1 MSLIDILGMRNR
13 QLGVK
18 DYLALE
24 EAKLKDNYEDILIE
38 RKDLSQDYQTR
49 EPECLQF
56 LETNPIF
63 SIDDLAIEH
72 KNEFREQ
79 FLQKKK
85 QLELEI
91 IKDNRRQEVIDKI
104 VDIIKVGN
112 NREVQ
117 KKNYERV

>member
-1 MSLIDILGMRNR
+1 
-13 QLGVK
+13 
-18 DYLALE
+18 
-24 EAKLKDNYEDILIE
+24 
-38 RKDLSQDYQTR
+38 
-49 EPECLQF
+49 
-56 LETNPIF
+56 
-63 SIDDLAIEH
+63 
-72 KNEFREQ
+72 
-79 FLQKKK
+79 LQKKK